1 MTYKT
6 ILVHLAHDRAHMTR
20 LKVGIALASR
30 YQAHLVALYIA
41 TPVSMPAEIAG
52 RAASAAYI
60 AEATDAAREHADHV
74 HAEIEQQ
81 CGREKLS
88 WEWLTAEGDHLD
100 ILGLH
105 SRYADLAV
113 VSHSRA
119 ELIEDRVVFHV
130 PEHLPLVASCPV
142 IVLPTEGEPRPVEEH
157 VMIAWKECKEAACAA
172 ASALPILQRADRVTV
187 LTVLPAER
195 EDLPGHRLAEYLAR
209 HGVKV
214 NEVNDIDGGGNVGE
228 VILAHARQVKASLVV
243 MGAYGHSRLRE
254 MVLGGVTRHVLG
266 HLAVPVLLAH

>member
-6 ILVHLAHDRAHMTR
+6 ILVHLAHDQAHRTR

-30 YQAHLVALYIA
+30 YEAHLVALYIA

-60 AEATDAAREHADHV
+60 AEATEAAREHADHI
-74 HAEIEQQ
+74 HAEIESLCARQ
-81 CGREKLS
+81 KLS

-105 SRYADLAV
+105 SQYADLAL

-142 IVLPTEGEPRPVEEH
+142 IVLPTEGEPNPIEDH
-157 VMIAWKECKEAACAA
+157 VMIAWKECREAARAV
-172 ASALPILQRADRVTV
+172 ASALPILQRAGHVTV

-195 EDLPGHRLAEYLAR
+195 EDLPGGRLAEYLAR
-209 HGVKV
+209 HGVKAHA
-214 NEVNDIDGGGNVGE
+214 VNDIDGHANIGE
-228 VILAHARQVKASLVV
+228 VILAHARQEKASLVV

-266 HLAVPVLLAH
+266 HLSVPVLLSH

>member
-1 MTYKT
+1 
-6 ILVHLAHDRAHMTR
+6 
-20 LKVGIALASR
+20 
-30 YQAHLVALYIA
+30 
-41 TPVSMPAEIAG
+41 
-52 RAASAAYI
+52 
-60 AEATDAAREHADHV
+60 
-74 HAEIEQQ
+74 
-81 CGREKLS
+81 
-88 WEWLTAEGDHLD
+88 
-100 ILGLH
+100 
-105 SRYADLAV
+105 
-113 VSHSRA
+113 
-119 ELIEDRVVFHV
+119 
-130 PEHLPLVASCPV
+130 
-142 IVLPTEGEPRPVEEH
+142 
-157 VMIAWKECKEAACAA
+157 
-172 ASALPILQRADRVTV
+172 LPILQRADRVTV